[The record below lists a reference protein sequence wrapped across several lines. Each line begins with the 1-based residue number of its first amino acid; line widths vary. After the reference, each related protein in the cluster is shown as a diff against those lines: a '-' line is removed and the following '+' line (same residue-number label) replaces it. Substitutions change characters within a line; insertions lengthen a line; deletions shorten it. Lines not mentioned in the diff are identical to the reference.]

1 MAAHAVQLRPTVLF
15 RAERGVPLRSLRDDE
30 GDVAQR
36 FDVVDRR
43 RLAIQADEGRKWR
56 LVARLGALA
65 FQRLEERRLLARL
78 VRAGAPVHVHVAI
91 KARPEDV
98 PAEEPARIRLVDRAL
113 EDVLHVQELAADVD
127 VGDPRANR
135 VTADRTPFGF
145 VAEGQ
150 ALHAFAL
157 TGEHHP
163 SQIAGKQD
171 IAPIRLGRHQ
181 DRLPASLQTAA
192 ASRVAFAPQT
202 RRFHH
207 VDNLIGPVGQ
217 RLLQRFVSFVLDIE
231 IEREGIRLAD
241 VLDEN
246 GIHVLLRLITKVR
259 RDTKATKHFLYG
271 KFFVT
276 LRILRV
282 FVKTRHRLPPS
293 TT

>member
-98 PAEEPARIRLVDRAL
+98 PAEEPARIRLVDRVL

-127 VGDPRANR
+127 VGDPGADGVAGDRA
-135 VTADRTPFGF
+135 PFEQQ
-145 VAEGQ
+145 VRI
-150 ALHAFAL
+150 ALHQHVVLERARLAL
-157 TGEHHP
+157 VGV
-163 SQIAGKQD
+163 AAD
-171 IAPIRLGRHQ
+171 VLRLGRVLE
-181 DRLPASLQTAA
+181 DELPLQTGWKSGAA
-192 ASRVAFAPQT
+192 AAAKAGILHTLDHVT
-202 RRFHH
+202 RLHGRH
-207 VDNLIGPVGQ
+207 G
-217 RLLQRFVSFVLDIE
+217 RAESFVAAIVLDVE
-231 IEREGIRLAD
+231 VERERVRLA
-241 VLDEN
+241 N
-246 GIHVLLRLITKVR
+246 MLRQDWFER
-259 RDTKATKHFLYG
+259 RTNL
-271 KFFVT
+271 
-276 LRILRV
+276 
-282 FVKTRHRLPPS
+282 TR
-293 TT
+293 